1 MVASSVVVVEVV
13 MVMMIAQLTLLSSYC
28 VPGIN
33 LSVYE
38 MYKTSLNLQWAF
50 EIDTVS
56 SI

>member
-1 MVASSVVVVEVV
+1 MVVVEVV
-13 MVMMIAQLTLLSSYC
+13 MVMIAQLTLLSSYC